1 MEGSKLEAKLL
12 QGQVKQLA
20 KGKVADLA
28 RQLVEMVASDTRL
41 QVVAA
46 ELVDKVTD
54 KGGGRREGGRKEIP
68 PGK

>member
-1 MEGSKLEAKLL
+1 
-12 QGQVKQLA
+12 VKQLA

-54 KGGGRREGGRKEIP
+54 KEGKEIP

>member
-54 KGGGRREGGRKEIP
+54 KEGKEIP